1 MKKQWK
7 LDNKGMTLLEVIVAF
22 AIFAIAATIL
32 ITGFNGALKV
42 MGNSEAIKD
51 ASQKNVSGLDVS
63 GTTFEQMEGLKD
75 ITSVTKDEN
84 TVLTFDGYKIS
95 GTLITA
101 TTAKANDKIDMSLKM
116 FEPDTEALVTPT
128 VPTPEPTT
136 PTPPPI
142 NPDDWIHLNGESGG
156 KLGEAGSGDD
166 KPFYSYIDGKT
177 NPGNH
182 GLKIKNNTK
191 GDVYIYVKANS
202 TLSLNKQEEPA
213 YPPNIFIILENNTSK
228 VELGKF
234 DKNYSFFVLGRNKNS
249 LGEITIEKKEP
260 VNLKGNITNVRYNT
274 NEVIISEKI
283 DQPEIPKYVWD
294 SIGKL

>member
-1 MKKQWK
+1 M
-7 LDNKGMTLLEVIVAF
+7 
-22 AIFAIAATIL
+22 
-32 ITGFNGALKV
+32 
-42 MGNSEAIKD
+42 
-51 ASQKNVSGLDVS
+51 
-63 GTTFEQMEGLKD
+63 
-75 ITSVTKDEN
+75 
-84 TVLTFDGYKIS
+84 
-95 GTLITA
+95 
-101 TTAKANDKIDMSLKM
+101 
-116 FEPDTEALVTPT
+116 
-128 VPTPEPTT
+128 
-136 PTPPPI
+136 
-142 NPDDWIHLNGESGG
+142 
-156 KLGEAGSGDD
+156 
-166 KPFYSYIDGKT
+166 
-177 NPGNH
+177 
-182 GLKIKNNTK
+182 KIKNNTK